1 MIILKNLE
9 EIISWFKENSNI
21 IFPTET
27 VYGLGAKAN
36 DPTGINNIY
45 KIKNRPP
52 TNPLIIHF
60 DNIQHIEK
68 YTILNEVEKK
78 LLETFSPGPI
88 TLLLKKKNIND
99 FKEATLSSP
108 KICCRIPDNFLTLE
122 LIKYFGPI
130 TGPSGNFSGKLT
142 ITNEHMLKESYQHIP
157 IGVFLDDENVKGI
170 ESTIIEV
177 VDNNINILRE
187 GIINKDH
194 LIKFLEKNNLL
205 YMKVNKVKNDN
216 LIIPGNYFPHYQIKK
231 NLYISNNKTKDN
243 FHISYGKDIC
253 DFNLSISNNPEEIIK
268 NYFYSL
274 FLGDLSDFKS
284 VTIKALPEEEIYE
297 SLKNKLN
304 KTLNKN

>member
-9 EIISWFKENSNI
+9 EIISWFKKNSNI

-36 DPTGINNIY
+36 DPIGINNIY
-45 KIKNRPP
+45 KIKNRPT

-60 DNIQHIEK
+60 DTIQHIEE
-68 YTILNEVEKK
+68 YTILNEMEKK
-78 LLETFSPGPI
+78 LLEIFSPGPI

-130 TGPSGNFSGKLT
+130 AGPSGNFSGKLT
-142 ITNEHMLKESYQHIP
+142 ITNEHMLKESYEHIP
-157 IGVFLDDENVKGI
+157 IGVFLDDKNVKGI

-194 LIKFLEKNNLL
+194 LMEFLNNNKFE
-205 YMKVNKVKNDN
+205 YIEINKVKNDN

-231 NLYISNNKTKDN
+231 NLYISNNKTKDS

-253 DFNLSISNNPEEIIK
+253 DYNLSVSNNPEEIIK

-284 VTIKALPEEEIYE
+284 VTIKALPQEEIYE